1 MNAHELLLVGYFY
14 DIISQRMAI
23 FGGNM
28 KVSFSEIRD
37 GSPIIF
43 ILHSG
48 SVHTKMHGNI
58 INLVREDIATISFD
72 TSVSQI
78 LKFDHMDIEV
88 IYISDDGHPYVWKKC
103 KIVYF
108 KNNYVLQ
115 IKGDGV
121 RYNRRVAYRVSIS
134 RSALL
139 RTVNDV
145 EYKTTVKDVSLNGFS
160 IADKKNELH
169 LSLEDGVSIYFED
182 INHVIDLY
190 GVVTRIEQRDDYVV
204 YGFITRRSCR
214 DLPSYI
220 TTKLGDKSNNIPPS
234 YVI

>member
-1 MNAHELLLVGYFY
+1 MGFFH
-14 DIISQRMAI
+14 DIICPRMAI

-37 GSPIIF
+37 GSPIII

-58 INLVREDIATISFD
+58 INLIREDIATISFD
-72 TSVSQI
+72 TSVSQV

-88 IYISDDGHPYVWKKC
+88 IYISDDGYPYVWKKC

-115 IKGDGV
+115 IKGEGT
-121 RYNRRVAYRVSIS
+121 RYNRRIAYRVSIS
-134 RSALL
+134 RSAQLY
-139 RTVNDV
+139 TTEDK
-145 EYKTTVKDVSLNGFS
+145 EYKVNVKDVSLNGFS
-160 IADKKNELH
+160 IADKKNELN
-169 LSLEDGVSIYFED
+169 LSMEDGVSIYFED
-182 INHVIDLY
+182 LNHTIDLY
-190 GVVTRIEQRDDYVV
+190 GTVIRIEQRDDYLV
-204 YGFITRRSCR
+204 YGFIIRRSCR

-220 TTKLGDKSNNIPPS
+220 TTKLGDNSNNLPPS

>member
-1 MNAHELLLVGYFY
+1 MT
-14 DIISQRMAI
+14 I

-28 KVSFSEIRD
+28 KVNFSEIRD
-37 GSPIIF
+37 GSPIILL
-43 ILHSG
+43 LHHG
-48 SVHTKMHGNI
+48 SVHMKMHGNI
-58 INLVREDIATISFD
+58 INLIREDIATISLD
-72 TSVSQI
+72 TSVSQV

-88 IYISDDGHPYVWKKC
+88 IYISDDGYPYVWKKS

-115 IKGDGV
+115 IKGEGV
-121 RYNRRVAYRVSIS
+121 RYNRRLTYRVSIS

-139 RTVNDV
+139 RTADDK
-145 EYKTTVKDVSLNGFS
+145 EYKVTVKDVSLNGFS
-160 IADKKNELH
+160 VADKKNELH
-169 LSLEDGVSIYFED
+169 LSLEDGASIYFED
-182 INHVIDLY
+182 LNHVIDLY
-190 GVVTRIEQRDDYVV
+190 GTVMRMEQRDDYII
-204 YGFITRRSCR
+204 YGFRIRRSCR